1 MFHVKQFNREGNMR
15 TYHQEKED
23 RLLNVFR
30 FENDDPYNLEIGQ
43 EINDPAE
50 NHIEGAA
57 HTIIVRVG

>member
-1 MFHVKQFNREGNMR
+1 MR